1 MAHDN
6 DNRDVAITAQNE
18 LAFLVAGVDEAGRGC
33 LAGPVVAAAV
43 ILDPRRE
50 IRGLADSKILSPQ
63 KRETLAFLIK
73 ERALAWAVAEATIDE
88 IDALNILQASLLAM
102 KRAVEALPV
111 RPHKALI
118 DGNKCPLLSIPTK
131 AIIRGDAL
139 IAAISAGS
147 ILAKVERDRIIT
159 RLAADHPGYR
169 WERNK
174 GYGTAEHLDALARL
188 GPTLHHRRSF
198 KPVSEL

>member
-1 MAHDN
+1 VAHDN
-6 DNRDVAITAQNE
+6 DNRDVAIAAPDDLTV
-18 LAFLVAGVDEAGRGC
+18 LIAGVDEAGRGC

-50 IRGLADSKILSPQ
+50 IHGLADSKVLSPQ
-63 KRETLAFLIK
+63 KRDEVEFLIK
-73 ERALAWAVAEATIDE
+73 EQALAWAVAEATIDE

-111 RPHKALI
+111 QPHKALI

-131 AIIRGDAL
+131 AIVGGDAL

-174 GYGTAEHLDALARL
+174 GYGTAEHLHALARL
-188 GPTLHHRRSF
+188 GPTMHHRRSF
-198 KPVSEL
+198 KPVREI